1 MHLTDTQRIILN
13 VACQRADRMVLP
25 LPKTLKG
32 GAVTKVIDSLL
43 AKGLIAEVP
52 ADQGALP
59 PSVDEMLWRE
69 TENGERLTLVTTL
82 LAFEVL
88 AIEPGG
94 NRAIVEHSGVS
105 IDESAMISSVPA
117 DQPILV
123 GKIEA
128 QSGDTEIDLDTS
140 GRGKRET
147 SKKTD
152 LVRLL
157 QRNEGATISEISAV
171 LSWQQHTV
179 RGAIAGIIKKKLGL
193 KVVSKKMDARG
204 RVYRIT
210 A

>member
-1 MHLTDTQRIILN
+1 MSIN
-13 VACQRADRMVLP
+13 
-25 LPKTLKG
+25 
-32 GAVTKVIDSLL
+32 DS
-43 AKGLIAEVP
+43 AMFGYAP
-52 ADQGALP
+52 ADQ
-59 PSVDEMLWRE
+59 S
-69 TENGERLTLVTTL
+69 
-82 LAFEVL
+82 
-88 AIEPGG
+88 
-94 NRAIVEHSGVS
+94 
-105 IDESAMISSVPA
+105 
-117 DQPILV
+117 ILV
-123 GKIEA
+123 GKIKA
-128 QSGDTEIDLDTS
+128 QPGDTETDLDTS

>member
-1 MHLTDTQRIILN
+1 
-13 VACQRADRMVLP
+13 
-25 LPKTLKG
+25 
-32 GAVTKVIDSLL
+32 
-43 AKGLIAEVP
+43 
-52 ADQGALP
+52 
-59 PSVDEMLWRE
+59 
-69 TENGERLTLVTTL
+69 
-82 LAFEVL
+82 
-88 AIEPGG
+88 
-94 NRAIVEHSGVS
+94 
-105 IDESAMISSVPA
+105 
-117 DQPILV
+117 LV

>member
-1 MHLTDTQRIILN
+1 MFRL
-13 VACQRADRMVLP
+13 AD
-25 LPKTLKG
+25 
-32 GAVTKVIDSLL
+32 KVVFL
-43 AKGLIAEVP
+43 
-52 ADQGALP
+52 
-59 PSVDEMLWRE
+59 
-69 TENGERLTLVTTL
+69 TL

-88 AIEPGG
+88 AIEPEG
-94 NRAIVEHSGVS
+94 NQAIVEDSGVS
-105 IDESAMISSVPA
+105 KDDSAMFASAPA
-117 DQPILV
+117 DQSILA
-123 GKIEA
+123 GEIKA
-128 QSGDTEIDLDTS
+128 QPGDTETDLDTS

>member
-1 MHLTDTQRIILN
+1 MHLSDTQRIILN

-43 AKGLIAEVP
+43 AKGLIAKVP
-52 ADQGALP
+52 VDKGVGF
-59 PSVDEMLWRE
+59 PSVDAILWRE

-88 AIEPGG
+88 AIEPEG
-94 NRAIVEHSGVS
+94 NQAIVEDSGVS
-105 IDESAMISSVPA
+105 KDDSAMFASAPA
-117 DQPILV
+117 DQSILA
-123 GKIEA
+123 GEIKA
-128 QSGDTEIDLDTS
+128 QPGDTETDLDTS

-171 LSWQQHTV
+171 LAWQQHTV